1 MRVPERIGV
10 WSRSTESPARSLPC
24 RTPRLRGYSPGLE
37 TGGRAAVLWEEAG
50 AEPEGC
56 GISHERARILRPR
69 AFPGLGA
76 AGGVRAA
83 VGHSW
88 TRFLAAVKQ
97 EAAGMPRSRLWRS
110 DTIEGTCVDAA
121 AGNPTPLQQSI
132 PVWRRCFRSRL
143 LRAAG
148 LPRAPLDLLQ
158 SAELTRGVMARGA
171 FLSGCAAVR
180 EPCGTAAIRMSRLHP
195 PERRR
200 CLLLPAWL
208 ALSSLRKCWRAAP
221 GTQSEEE
228 GR

>member
-1 MRVPERIGV
+1 MP
-10 WSRSTESPARSLPC
+10 RSPPPRLLPRLGWRWAAELRCCGKRRGPSPRDVGSDRTSEPVSFGPARSQ
-24 RTPRLRGYSPGLE
+24 GWGQQE
-37 TGGRAAVLWEEAG
+37 
-50 AEPEGC
+50 
-56 GISHERARILRPR
+56 
-69 AFPGLGA
+69 
-76 AGGVRAA
+76 GVRAA

-180 EPCGTAAIRMSRLHP
+180 EPCGTAVILKSRLHP
-195 PERRR
+195 PERHC

-208 ALSSLRKCWRAAP
+208 ALSSLRRCWRAAP